1 MLSMG
6 VQTFRERWT
15 LFVGTLLAVAL
26 GVGLTVSS
34 VMLLRAVDQVAAA
47 TPEQRE
53 MAAAS
58 KAFVGLTLSLAI
70 VLSTFIISSTLAFT
84 VTERRRELA
93 LLRLSGASRRQV
105 RLLLVGEAGVVG
117 LLGAVIGVPLGLVL
131 AGVHRWSLTRLGL
144 RGEALSAR
152 VDTVAVL
159 VGLGTGVGLALVAA
173 LVCSRRAVRARPL
186 EALQDVGDAARVMT
200 LGRWCW
206 GMLFLG
212 STAAAVVG
220 MQVSNDLMVAVGL
233 GILVIF
239 TGSVGLQQ
247 LSPLVVPLVGRVVG
261 VVMRRHVEAELAQA
275 SLVDARRR
283 TATTA
288 GPVILLVGLVGG
300 LFGVLATQTKATELD
315 TDLSSRAQLVITSQG
330 ADLERIRSVPGVRV
344 AAPVSEVRLPA
355 QVRWQRRGQEGEATP
370 GRPVVQVTDPAAY
383 RQVATPRMSQGSL
396 DSFTDGT
403 VVVGEND
410 DPRVSPRQRQVRV
423 GSGASARTLRVVAR
437 TGPSFAAPY
446 TVLVPRSAVPADL
459 LRQAPT
465 RTMVLV
471 QPGASADQVRRRL
484 AAGDV
489 GEVSTL
495 RESAEQQATEMDRE
509 NTSVMVGL
517 AGLGGLY
524 ALLSVVNAV
533 ALGAAARRR
542 ELAVARIAGMSRAQV
557 VRTCVL
563 ESAAVTGIGL
573 VLGGVVTATCLYG
586 VRRGMEAM
594 LGQPVLAVPWGVLG
608 LLAVVSLAAVSL
620 TCAVATWMATRPQPV
635 HLVAARE

>member
-315 TDLSSRAQLVITSQG
+315 TAVSSRAQLVITSQG

-410 DPRVSPRQRQVRV
+410 DPASVHVSGRC
-423 GSGASARTLRVVAR
+423 GW
-437 TGPSFAAPY
+437 AP
-446 TVLVPRSAVPADL
+446 
-459 LRQAPT
+459 
-465 RTMVLV
+465 
-471 QPGASADQVRRRL
+471 
-484 AAGDV
+484 
-489 GEVSTL
+489 
-495 RESAEQQATEMDRE
+495 
-509 NTSVMVGL
+509 
-517 AGLGGLY
+517 
-524 ALLSVVNAV
+524 
-533 ALGAAARRR
+533 ARRR
-542 ELAVARIAGMSRAQV
+542 GRCASSPAPGPPSPRRTRCLYRAPPSRQTSYGRHRRARWCSCSRGPRPTRCAGGWPPATWERSAPCVSRPSSRPPRWIARTPLSWSVSLGWVDSMRCCRWSTRWRWVPRRGVVSSRSRGSRGCHELRSCAPACSSRLRSRASVWCSAESSPPPACTASV
-557 VRTCVL
+557 VGWRRC
-563 ESAAVTGIGL
+563 SASR
-573 VLGGVVTATCLYG
+573 CSPS
-586 VRRGMEAM
+586 RGAFS
-594 LGQPVLAVPWGVLG
+594 GCSP
-608 LLAVVSLAAVSL
+608 S
-620 TCAVATWMATRPQPV
+620 
-635 HLVAARE
+635 